1 MKQSILV
8 LRYAKA
14 LLELAEQ
21 KDLVDKILYDLKL
34 VKNTIEENKE
44 LRTLIGQPFV
54 SKTHKKNILS
64 KIFKDK
70 IADITIDFL
79 NLLIDKNRE
88 EIMCFVYNSYYELYL
103 ELKKIAVVTIISA
116 VPLDEHTTN
125 RIVNILKYKIVDKDT
140 IEIKNIVDKSIIG
153 GFKVNYKDYQYD
165 ASVQDTLRRLHSAF
179 GKNLYVKTY

>member
-54 SKTHKKNILS
+54 SKTHKN
-64 KIFKDK
+64 
-70 IADITIDFL
+70 
-79 NLLIDKNRE
+79 
-88 EIMCFVYNSYYELYL
+88 
-103 ELKKIAVVTIISA
+103 
-116 VPLDEHTTN
+116 
-125 RIVNILKYKIVDKDT
+125 
-140 IEIKNIVDKSIIG
+140 
-153 GFKVNYKDYQYD
+153 
-165 ASVQDTLRRLHSAF
+165 HS
-179 GKNLYVKTY
+179 G